1 MDDGYIKLFRSLK
14 DWEWYQDSHTKD
26 VFIHLLLNANWEDF
40 HFKGYEIPKGSLVTG
55 YSALSRQLGISIKSA
70 RTAIKHLKATG
81 EITVKVTNRFSI
93 VTIANWEKFQGGN
106 NTSGKQSGNQ
116 NDNQTAIKGQSKGIN
131 KEIKNIRNK
140 EENIYSENSSVN
152 GETLLRI
159 KDAYNQQLNLRPCK
173 SLTKVRMDK
182 LLDRLNDYSEE
193 EIISVFKKAN
203 SLPRLIGED
212 GSTWKADFDWLL
224 DETNFI
230 RVQEGYYDFKMSEE
244 KKPDANKGC
253 IKGNY
258 NFEELAREEQERAEK
273 RFGKETL

>member
-1 MDDGYIKLFRSLK
+1 MDDGYIKIFRSLK
-14 DWEWYQDSHTKD
+14 SWEWYQDSNTKD
-26 VFIHLLLNANWEDF
+26 VFLHLLLNAQWEDSRF
-40 HFKGYEIPKGSLVTG
+40 RGHDIPKGSLVTG
-55 YSALSRQLGISIKSA
+55 YTALSNQLGISIQSI
-70 RTAIKHLKATG
+70 RTAFKHLKSSG
-81 EITVKVTNRFSI
+81 EITTKVTNKFTIVSI
-93 VTIANWEKFQGGN
+93 VNWEKYQGKEESANRQSNTQPN
-106 NTSGKQSGNQ
+106 NLLTLNQQSTN
-116 NDNQTAIKGQSKGIN
+116 TIKEN
-131 KEIKNIRNK
+131 KNIRKK
-140 EENIYSENSSVN
+140 EENIYSENPSVN

-159 KDAYNQQLNLRPCK
+159 KDAYNQQSNLRPCK
-173 SLTKVRMDK
+173 SLTKGRMDK

-193 EIISVFKKAN
+193 EIISVFIKAN
-203 SLPRLIGED
+203 SIPRLIGED

>member
-1 MDDGYIKLFRSLK
+1 
-14 DWEWYQDSHTKD
+14 
-26 VFIHLLLNANWEDF
+26 
-40 HFKGYEIPKGSLVTG
+40 
-55 YSALSRQLGISIKSA
+55 
-70 RTAIKHLKATG
+70 
-81 EITVKVTNRFSI
+81 
-93 VTIANWEKFQGGN
+93 
-106 NTSGKQSGNQ
+106 
-116 NDNQTAIKGQSKGIN
+116 
-131 KEIKNIRNK
+131 
-140 EENIYSENSSVN
+140 
-152 GETLLRI
+152 
-159 KDAYNQQLNLRPCK
+159 
-173 SLTKVRMDK
+173 MDK

-193 EIISVFKKAN
+193 EIISVFIKAN
-203 SLPRLIGED
+203 SIPRLIGED

>member
-1 MDDGYIKLFRSLK
+1 MDDGYIKIFRSLK
-14 DWEWYQDSHTKD
+14 SWEWYQDSNTKD
-26 VFIHLLLNANWEDF
+26 VFLHLLLNAQWEDSRF
-40 HFKGYEIPKGSLVTG
+40 RGHDIPKGSLVTG
-55 YSALSRQLGISIKSA
+55 YTALSNQLGISIQSI
-70 RTAIKHLKATG
+70 RTAFKHLKSSG
-81 EITVKVTNRFSI
+81 EITTKVTNKFTIVSI
-93 VTIANWEKFQGGN
+93 VNWEKYQGKEESANRQSNTQPN
-106 NTSGKQSGNQ
+106 NLLTLNQQSTN
-116 NDNQTAIKGQSKGIN
+116 TIKEN
-131 KEIKNIRNK
+131 KNIRKK

-159 KDAYNQQLNLRPCK
+159 KDAYNQQSNLRPCK
-173 SLTKVRMDK
+173 SLTKGRMDK

-193 EIISVFKKAN
+193 EIISVFIKAN
-203 SLPRLIGED
+203 SIPRLIGED

-244 KKPDANKGC
+244 KKSDANKGC

>member
-1 MDDGYIKLFRSLK
+1 MDDGYIKVFRSLK
-14 DWEWYQDSHTKD
+14 TWEWYQDSNTKN
-26 VFIHLLLNANWEDF
+26 VFLHLLLNAQWDDSRF
-40 HFKGYEIPKGSLVTG
+40 RGYDVPKGSLVTG
-55 YSALSRQLGISIKSA
+55 YTALSTQLGISIQSV
-70 RTAIKHLKATG
+70 RTAFKHLKSSG
-81 EITVKVTNRFSI
+81 EITTKVTNKFTI
-93 VTIANWEKFQGGN
+93 VTIVNWEKYQGKEESVNRQN
-106 NTSGKQSGNQ
+106 NIPLNNQ
-116 NDNQTAIKGQSKGIN
+116 PTFNQHSTNTIKEN
-131 KEIKNIRNK
+131 KNIRKK
-140 EENIYSENSSVN
+140 EDIYMANSSVN

-182 LLDRLNDYSEE
+182 LLDRLNDYSED

-203 SLPRLIGED
+203 SLPRLIGEE

>member
-1 MDDGYIKLFRSLK
+1 VNDGYIKLFRSLTN
-14 DWEWYQDSHTKD
+14 WEWYQDSKTFR
-26 VFIHLLLNANWEDF
+26 VFVHLLLNANWEDSRYR
-40 HFKGYEIPKGSLVTG
+40 GYEVPRGSLVCG
-55 YSALSRQLGISIKSA
+55 RKQLAKDLRISEQSV
-70 RTAIKHLKATG
+70 RTALQHLESTN
-81 EITVKVTNRFSI
+81 EITIKPTNKFSI
-93 VTIANWEKFQGGN
+93 VSIVNWEKFQ
-106 NTSGKQSGNQ
+106 SGEFLSTNKLTNESTINQ
-116 NDNQTAIKGQSKGIN
+116 PTTNQQLTTY
-131 KEIKNIRNK
+131 KENKNIRKK
-140 EENIYSENSSVN
+140 EENIYSENPSVN

-159 KDAYNQQLNLRPCK
+159 KDAYNQQSNLRPCK
-173 SLTKVRMDK
+173 SLTKGRMDK

-193 EIISVFKKAN
+193 EIISVFIKAN
-203 SLPRLIGED
+203 SIPRLIGED

>member
-1 MDDGYIKLFRSLK
+1 MDDGYIKIFRSLK
-14 DWEWYQDSHTKD
+14 SWEWYQDSNTKD
-26 VFIHLLLNANWEDF
+26 VFLHLLLNAQWEDSRF
-40 HFKGYEIPKGSLVTG
+40 RGHDIPKGSLVTG
-55 YSALSRQLGISIKSA
+55 YTALSNQLGISIQSI
-70 RTAIKHLKATG
+70 RTAFKHLKSSG
-81 EITVKVTNRFSI
+81 EITTKVTNKFTIVSI
-93 VTIANWEKFQGGN
+93 VNWEKYQGKEESANRQSNTQPN
-106 NTSGKQSGNQ
+106 NLLTLNQQSTN
-116 NDNQTAIKGQSKGIN
+116 TIKEN
-131 KEIKNIRNK
+131 KNIRKK
-140 EENIYSENSSVN
+140 EENIYSDNPSVN

-159 KDAYNQQLNLRPCK
+159 KDAYNQQSNLRPCK
-173 SLTKVRMDK
+173 SLTKGRMDK

-193 EIISVFKKAN
+193 EIISVFIKAN
-203 SLPRLIGED
+203 SIPRLIGED

>member
-1 MDDGYIKLFRSLK
+1 MDDGYIKIFRSLK
-14 DWEWYQDSHTKD
+14 SWEWYQDSNTKD
-26 VFIHLLLNANWEDF
+26 VFLHLLLNAQWEDSRF
-40 HFKGYEIPKGSLVTG
+40 RGHDIPKGSLVTG
-55 YSALSRQLGISIKSA
+55 YTALSNQLGISIQSI
-70 RTAIKHLKATG
+70 RTAFKHLKSSG
-81 EITVKVTNRFSI
+81 EITTKVTNKFTIVSI
-93 VTIANWEKFQGGN
+93 VNWEKYQGKEESVNRQN
-106 NTSGKQSGNQ
+106 NTQPNNLLTLNQQSTN
-116 NDNQTAIKGQSKGIN
+116 TIKEN
-131 KEIKNIRNK
+131 KNIRKK
-140 EENIYSENSSVN
+140 EENIYSENPSVN

-159 KDAYNQQLNLRPCK
+159 KDAYNQQSNLRPCK
-173 SLTKVRMDK
+173 SLTKGRMDK

-193 EIISVFKKAN
+193 EIISVFIKAN
-203 SLPRLIGED
+203 SIPRLIGED